1 MGYICRQEE
10 CAPGGCFMELC
21 IQLGIIFF
29 GKQFLMSVMEY
40 YMPIFWKIFNLLKL
54 G

>member
-1 MGYICRQEE
+1 
-10 CAPGGCFMELC
+10 MELC
-21 IQLGIIFF
+21 IQLAIIFF

-40 YMPIFWKIFNLLKL
+40 YMPFFWKILNLLKL